1 MRPRKAE
8 RSRTTMVAEVV
19 TSVVDLE
26 LDTHMAVNVAEMVSG
41 SSSLLIYQAAAAAAE
56 TPHRMMRSRHRGFTL
71 LEHLTRFLLKTGCRL
86 PPPLIQQLTR
96 RFQTLTS
103 TRVNNERRHLAMQII
118 VRIQRHHYHKELIVA
133 IILAS
138 VAVVAIVS
146 STVCAWIFWQRSRKT
161 LISEDI
167 ESSDAIRGTPF
178 GPILGKFN
186 SSKVSKK
193 ELMSVIDYESLE
205 LATNKFSESNILG
218 EGGFSFVY
226 KACFNGEVFAA
237 VKRLSGGGQDCE
249 REFENELDLLRRIRH
264 PNIVSLLGYCV
275 HEGAQF
281 LVYELMQN
289 GSLEA
294 QLHGPSHG
302 SALTWHMRV
311 KIALDIAR
319 GLEYLHEHCNPP
331 VIHRDLKCSNILLDS
346 DFNAKISD
354 FGLSVSVGNHNKG
367 GIKLSGTVG
376 YVAPEYLLD
385 VNMAMPQLT
394 DRSRLPNIVDPVI
407 RNKMDLKHLYQVAAV
422 AVLCVQREPSYRP
435 LITDVL
441 HSLIPLVPTELGGTL
456 RVIEPLSCVN
466 QKSSAH

>member
-1 MRPRKAE
+1 MRR
-8 RSRTTMVAEVV
+8 
-19 TSVVDLE
+19 
-26 LDTHMAVNVAEMVSG
+26 
-41 SSSLLIYQAAAAAAE
+41 
-56 TPHRMMRSRHRGFTL
+56 
-71 LEHLTRFLLKTGCRL
+71 
-86 PPPLIQQLTR
+86 PPPLPLPLPCPIWILGSFLLAVLIDAHVPLMASPLPSPNASSWNRSISLSPLSLTPPPA
-96 RFQTLTS
+96 
-103 TRVNNERRHLAMQII
+103 AMQII

>member
-1 MRPRKAE
+1 MRRPPP
-8 RSRTTMVAEVV
+8 
-19 TSVVDLE
+19 LP
-26 LDTHMAVNVAEMVSG
+26 LPCPIWILG
-41 SSSLLIYQAAAAAAE
+41 S
-56 TPHRMMRSRHRGFTL
+56 
-71 LEHLTRFLLKTGCRL
+71 FLLSVLIDAQVPFMASPLPSPYASSWNRSISLSPSSL
-86 PPPLIQQLTR
+86 PPPPA
-96 RFQTLTS
+96 
-103 TRVNNERRHLAMQII
+103 AMQII
-118 VRIQRHHYHKELIVA
+118 VRIQHHHYHKELIVA

-146 STVCAWIFWQRSRKT
+146 STACAWIFWRRSRKT
-161 LISEDI
+161 LNSEDI
-167 ESSDAIRGTPF
+167 ESSDAGRGTPL

-275 HEGAQF
+275 HEEARF

-302 SALTWHMRV
+302 SALTWHVRV

-354 FGLSVSVGNHNKG
+354 FGLAVTVGNHNKG

-385 VNMAMPQLT
+385 GKLTEKSDVYAFGVVLLELLMGRKPVEKTAPSQCQSLVTWAMPQLT

-456 RVIEPLSCVN
+456 RVTEPLSCVN